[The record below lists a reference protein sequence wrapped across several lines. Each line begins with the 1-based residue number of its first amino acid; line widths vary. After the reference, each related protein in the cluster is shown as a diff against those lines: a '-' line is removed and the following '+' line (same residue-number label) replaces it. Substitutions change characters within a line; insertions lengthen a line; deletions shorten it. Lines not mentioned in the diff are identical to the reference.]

1 MNFKELLILAPILIA
16 TLTIHEYSH
25 GLVAWRLG
33 DDTAKRAGRLT
44 LNPLSH
50 LDIFGLIML
59 FIAHFGWAKPVPINP
74 YNFRNFK
81 RDTAITAAAGP
92 ASNFLLAIV
101 AGLGVRGFYHLYP
114 SITPDQHFPI
124 FVIFIGMMLVFY
136 NLALGLFN
144 LIPIP
149 PLDGSKILGGFLSD
163 RAYFKYT
170 AREREGM
177 AIFMGLMLV
186 DYLLKLHIVSTL
198 IDLPLNFLLQL
209 LIGSDYP
216 ALMSVLGYV
225 FSNVL

>member
-1 MNFKELLILAPILIA
+1 LDFRQILILAPVLVI
-16 TLTIHEYSH
+16 TLTIHEYCH
-25 GLVAWRLG
+25 GLAAWWLG
-33 DDTAKRAGRLT
+33 DDTPKRAGRLT

-50 LDIFGLIML
+50 LDIIGLIML

-81 RDTAITAAAGP
+81 RDTALTAAAGP
-92 ASNFLLAIV
+92 VSNFLLATFAALLMRIF
-101 AGLGVRGFYHLYP
+101 VRFVPML
-114 SITPDQHFPI
+114 TPDQPLPI
-124 FVIFIGMMLVFY
+124 FIIFIGMMLVFY

-163 RAYFKYT
+163 RAYFRYT

-177 AIFMGLMLV
+177 AVFMILLLA
-186 DYLLKLHIVSTL
+186 DYLLKLHIVSTI
-198 IDLPLNFLLQL
+198 IDVPLDFCLRLLV
-209 LIGSDYP
+209 GSDYTT
-216 ALMSVLGYV
+216 LMTVIGYV